1 MYVLL
6 CSFLP
11 QCTCT
16 LSTSLSC
23 SFPRN
28 NFYWIIFHYFSFEL
42 RGRAVA
48 ESANIAWPTRTETLD
63 LGDRRLESRRAW
75 PSSSGP
81 SKTIKSKTSEQCKW
95 QVMISL
101 LCAVKRGAR
110 RSTRSRTK
118 TKNPKTKKCG
128 GTGWDWGWGLLFFLV
143 RNWYWDWAKRWG
155 GCYRCQQRRQRQC
168 KRWPEDQKTW
178 PKTMHT
184 AQRDPIYRPRS
195 KVSSLWRTNKI
206 LYSYFMPKMLESPRV
221 DQINAIVCPFLVKLC
236 ALHKQIQQIQTTTHT
251 AKEKGQKSKQWK

>member
-42 RGRAVA
+42 RGKAVATAAA

-128 GTGWDWGWGLLFFLV
+128 GTGWDWGWGLLFF
-143 RNWYWDWAKRWG
+143 WYGIGTGIGPKDE
-155 GCYRCQQRRQRQC
+155 
-168 KRWPEDQKTW
+168 EDATVANNDANANANDG
-178 PKTMHT
+178 PKTRRH
-184 AQRDPIYRPRS
+184 DPKQCTQPKEIPYTGPEAKS
-195 KVSSLWRTNKI
+195 AASGEPTK
-206 LYSYFMPKMLESPRV
+206 YF
-221 DQINAIVCPFLVKLC
+221 
-236 ALHKQIQQIQTTTHT
+236 THT
-251 AKEKGQKSKQWK
+251 LCPKCWRARGLTRSMQLFAPF

>member
-42 RGRAVA
+42 RGKAVATAAA

-128 GTGWDWGWGLLFFLV
+128 GTGWDWGWGLLFFGTELV
-143 RNWYWDWAKRWG
+143 LGLGQKM
-155 GCYRCQQRRQRQC
+155 RRMLPLPTTTPTPMQTMAR
-168 KRWPEDQKTW
+168 RPEDMTQNNAHSPKRSHIPAQKQSQQPLENQQNT
-178 PKTMHT
+178 
-184 AQRDPIYRPRS
+184 
-195 KVSSLWRTNKI
+195 LLI
-206 LYSYFMPKMLESPRV
+206 LYAQNAGEPAGWP
-221 DQINAIVCPFLVKLC
+221 DQCNCLPLFSQVVR
-236 ALHKQIQQIQTTTHT
+236 T
-251 AKEKGQKSKQWK
+251 S